1 MMIRYLA
8 MVFILLAAG
17 AAALRRL
24 ALAYVPPAQ
33 RLRPADVLVVLGHP
47 ANADGSPSPAMQEQV
62 ALAAALQRAGLARAL
77 LFTGGAVH
85 NEHIEAQVMAELAVR
100 LGVPAAAIAT
110 ETQARDTFENARY
123 CRQIMQARGWQ
134 DAIVVTTPYHA
145 RRASRIFH
153 LTGIAHQM
161 AWPAQSYQCASWRA
175 RIDALRYDLLGQI
188 WLAASQ
194 LLGLDPSWWAERRS
208 RRRSG
213 DGKRSDHEAT
223 KVR

>member
-1 MMIRYLA
+1 MMLCA
-8 MVFILLAAG
+8 LLPVA

-24 ALAYVPPAQ
+24 ALSYVPPAQ
-33 RLRPADVLVVLGHP
+33 RLQPADVLVVLGHP
-47 ANADGSPSPAMQEQV
+47 ANADGGPSPAMQEQV
-62 ALAAALQRAGLARAL
+62 TLAAALQRAGLARAL

-85 NEHIEAQVMAELAVR
+85 NEHVEAQVMAALAVQ
-100 LGVPAAAIAT
+100 LDVPADAIAM
-110 ETQARDTFENARY
+110 ETRARDTFENARY
-123 CRQIMQARGWQ
+123 CRQIMHARGWRN
-134 DAIVVTTPYHA
+134 AIVVTTPYHV

-153 LTGIAHQM
+153 LAGIPHQM

-194 LLGLDPSWWAERRS
+194 MFGLDPSWWAERRS

-213 DGKRSDHEAT
+213 DGRRSDHEAT